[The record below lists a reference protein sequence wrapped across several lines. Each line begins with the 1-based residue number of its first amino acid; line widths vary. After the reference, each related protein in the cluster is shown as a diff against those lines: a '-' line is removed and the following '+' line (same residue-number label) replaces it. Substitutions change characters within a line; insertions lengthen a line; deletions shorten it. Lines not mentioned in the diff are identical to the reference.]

1 VTVNRARTGTFRPA
15 AATPPTTRQNVTPTS
30 QRQAGSF
37 RVGEL
42 ARAASITPVEPKKP
56 KDEEDED
63 KETLFTKNAK
73 NDEEVI
79 GITKDAATED
89 KKDKDKKDADEAVGV
104 KKAAGDADDFEPLHG
119 DLTVDEDDSN
129 ANSTT
134 PAHNDTGV
142 PSTPSGVKAP
152 SNA

>member
-30 QRQAGSF
+30 QRQASSF

-42 ARAASITPVEPKKP
+42 TRAATLDRADIKSKTGKP
-56 KDEEDED
+56 KDDESLFADD
-63 KETLFTKNAK
+63 KEKIS
-73 NDEEVI
+73 VQ
-79 GITKDAATED
+79 KDAATED
-89 KKDKDKKDADEAVGV
+89 EKDKDKKDADEAVGV

-129 ANSTT
+129 AHSSA